1 VLRQQSRRAVGGRA
15 ASATRLSPQPS
26 LVQAI
31 ETGAS
36 LSTSALTL
44 SSDPILRHQGKK
56 SSKAANPKAEKAE
69 GAGVPGSGV
78 PSGILKG
85 QVGYE
90 DVVMECEGF
99 ERYYQ
104 VRADRRQPSAGRRA

>member
-1 VLRQQSRRAVGGRA
+1 
-15 ASATRLSPQPS
+15 
-26 LVQAI
+26 
-31 ETGAS
+31 
-36 LSTSALTL
+36 
-44 SSDPILRHQGKK
+44 
-56 SSKAANPKAEKAE
+56 
-69 GAGVPGSGV
+69 VPGSGV